1 MIQPSIALALMIASS
16 ASPLAVHGYSRA
28 TATGLHM
35 TARSPSSLS
44 CPDDPI
50 VVPVTPSSQSSSSS
64 ASASASASASSRRRF
79 MSTGVAFALGGTTAS
94 LVSVDGTNSNNNGN
108 LSGGGVANAVG
119 PIKINIINPTYT
131 ASPCPK
137 DKPIPGEK
145 AMKGMRGL
153 CVQVKGELE
162 ENSPKVRVSLRGKL
176 QFEVIITR
184 DRHLTSNIE
193 CNYHH
198 FLKSP
203 VLVIH
208 QRR

>member
-1 MIQPSIALALMIASS
+1 MIQKNITYFHHSMIQPSIALALMIASS
-16 ASPLAVHGYSRA
+16 ASPLAVDGYSRA
-28 TATGLHM
+28 TVTGLHM

-50 VVPVTPSSQSSSSS
+50 IVPPTPSSPSSS
-64 ASASASASASSRRRF
+64 ASASASAPASASSRRRF
-79 MSTGVAFALGGTTAS
+79 MSTGLAFALGGTTAS
-94 LVSVDGTNSNNNGN
+94 LVSVDGTNSNINGN

-162 ENSPKVRVSLRGKL
+162 ENSPKVRVSR
-176 QFEVIITR
+176 EVAVR
-184 DRHLTSNIE
+184 SHRHS
-193 CNYHH
+193 
-198 FLKSP
+198 
-203 VLVIH
+203 
-208 QRR
+208 

>member
-1 MIQPSIALALMIASS
+1 MIASS

-94 LVSVDGTNSNNNGN
+94 LVSVDGTNSNNKGN

-162 ENSPKVRVSLRGKL
+162 ENSPKVRVSR
-176 QFEVIITR
+176 EVAVR
-184 DRHLTSNIE
+184 S
-193 CNYHH
+193 HH
-198 FLKSP
+198 HS
-203 VLVIH
+203 
-208 QRR
+208 

>member
-35 TARSPSSLS
+35 TARSPSSPS
-44 CPDDPI
+44 CQDPI
-50 VVPVTPSSQSSSSS
+50 VPPTPSSPSS
-64 ASASASASASSRRRF
+64 SASASSRRRF
-79 MSTGVAFALGGTTAS
+79 VSTGVAFALGGTTAS
-94 LVSVDGTNSNNNGN
+94 LVSIDGNNSNNNGN

-119 PIKINIINPTYT
+119 PIKINILNPTYT

-162 ENSPKVRVSLRGKL
+162 ENSPKVRVSR
-176 QFEVIITR
+176 EV
-184 DRHLTSNIE
+184 
-193 CNYHH
+193 
-198 FLKSP
+198 
-203 VLVIH
+203 
-208 QRR
+208 